1 MQIFCA
7 EDYKGMCRKAANI
20 LSAQLIMK
28 PTSVLGLATGS
39 TPVGIYKQLIDWHN
53 KGDLNFDQASSVN
66 LDEYQGLAPD
76 HPQSYRYFMDTNLFN
91 HVDMNKERTHV
102 PSGLAPDS
110 AEECKRYN
118 QVIRSMGGIDMQ
130 LLGMGHN
137 GHIGFNEP
145 GDAFELE
152 THLVELAE
160 TTIEANTR
168 FFEKREDVPTHAYTM
183 GMKTIMSAQNILV
196 VVSGEDKAEIVAKAF
211 TGPVTPEIPGSLL
224 QLHPNVTLV
233 GDKAALSILMAQE
246 GME

>member
-39 TPVGIYKQLIDWHN
+39 TPIGIYQQLIDWYN

-110 AEECKRYN
+110 VEECKRYN

-152 THLVELAE
+152 THRVELAE

-211 TGPVTPEIPGSLL
+211 SGPVTPEIPGSLL

>member
-7 EDYKGMCRKAANI
+7 KDYKGMCRKAANI

-39 TPVGIYKQLIDWHN
+39 TPIGIYQQLIDWYN

-110 AEECKRYN
+110 VEECKRYN

-152 THLVELAE
+152 THRVELAE

-211 TGPVTPEIPGSLL
+211 SGPVTPEIPGSLL